1 MGLEIIFIFILL
13 WILWIFSVTMNY
25 FIIIEKHIQQESNF
39 PFEKGIYSRNISD
52 DYLLDKYL
60 ISNDDIQSLS

>member
-1 MGLEIIFIFILL
+1 
-13 WILWIFSVTMNY
+13 MNY

-39 PFEKGIYSRNISD
+39 PFEKGIYSRNISN